1 MIAAWVLTVYDEC
14 NLNRKEHKMTGIIQ
28 LIGRAMMALIFIL
41 AGLGKIQDPAGTAG
55 YMQSAGLP
63 GILLWPTIALEVL
76 GGLALAV
83 GYKTRYVAFAL
94 AIFSVL
100 AAAVFHRNFADQMQM
115 ILFLKNIAM
124 AGGLLLLAV
133 GGNTAFSIDNKRS
146 STNFF
151 STRQGK

>member
-1 MIAAWVLTVYDEC
+1 
-14 NLNRKEHKMTGIIQ
+14 MTGIIQ
-28 LIGRAMMALIFIL
+28 LIGRVMMAIIFVL

-76 GGLALAV
+76 GGLALAI
-83 GYKTRYVAFAL
+83 GYKTRYAAFAL
-94 AIFSVL
+94 AIFSVV

-115 ILFLKNIAM
+115 IMFLKNIAM

-133 GGNTAFSIDNKRS
+133 GGSTAFSIDSKRS